1 MPFDLDRARA
11 ETPGCAQVL
20 HLNNAGAA
28 LMPRPVLARTI
39 AHLER
44 EGLIGG
50 YEAATKAHDAVE
62 HVYDAT
68 AALIGCHRDEI
79 AVVEN
84 ATRAWD
90 MAFYSMPLGPGDRI
104 LTAMA
109 EYRSNYLAYLSV
121 V

>member
-50 YEAATKAHDAVE
+50 
-62 HVYDAT
+62 
-68 AALIGCHRDEI
+68 
-79 AVVEN
+79 
-84 ATRAWD
+84 
-90 MAFYSMPLGPGDRI
+90 
-104 LTAMA
+104 
-109 EYRSNYLAYLSV
+109 
-121 V
+121 